1 MGRTVIKE
9 GIARVVSSLTVTAMR
24 AMEEDARCPEI
35 SEEAIV
41 PVTMA
46 R

>member
-1 MGRTVIKE
+1 MGRIVIKE
-9 GIARVVSSLTVTAMR
+9 GIARVVSSLTVTAMS
-24 AMEEDARCPEI
+24 AMEEDVRCPET